1 MSKKRTQYSA
11 EFKAKVVLAAVR
23 NEQTMSEP
31 AAHYG
36 VRPTMINQWK
46 TGLVEEV

>member
-11 EFKAKVVLAAVR
+11 GIKPKLVLAAVR

-31 AAHYG
+31 AAQYG

-46 TGLVEEV
+46 TNLVEGV